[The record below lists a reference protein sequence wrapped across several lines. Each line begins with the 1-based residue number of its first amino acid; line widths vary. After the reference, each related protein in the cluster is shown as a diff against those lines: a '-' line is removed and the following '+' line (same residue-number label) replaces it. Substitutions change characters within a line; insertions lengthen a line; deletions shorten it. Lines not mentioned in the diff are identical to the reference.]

1 MMQKIKVMVI
11 TPQYAPDFGPSTPIY
26 TALCEDLQRLGLAV
40 TVITGFPHYAG
51 SNRKFKY
58 PRNFFMKY
66 SSNGVKILRTYIYPM
81 PKSSALRRLFH
92 YGSFNFF
99 STMAAFA
106 AEKPNIFLADA
117 PLLWSGMPLLMR
129 AISMQIPFIYVV
141 HDIYPDVLLRLGVVS
156 NKGFLK
162 LFGEVE
168 NFFYKKA
175 SKVSVLSEGF
185 SENLVRKGIPKDK
198 IAIIPACVDTDFIR
212 PLPRENEIRSKW
224 KLENK
229 FVILYAGNFGLSQGL
244 DTILD
249 SAGIL
254 NAFKDILFVFVGG
267 GATRDALIGVAEKR
281 GLSNVRFFPFEPR
294 EGVPWV
300 YGLADICLV
309 SLKRNIIV
317 ESVPSKS
324 YTIMASGR
332 PMIATV
338 DSNTEVGRLINEVQ
352 CGLLVEPE
360 NPYALSQAIKE
371 IYENRLLGEE
381 MGKRGRDY
389 VVKNFSRGVAAMD
402 YYKLVR
408 TFAK

>member
-1 MMQKIKVMVI
+1 MMQAIKVMVI

-26 TALCEDLQRLGLAV
+26 TALCEDLRRLGLAV
-40 TVITGFPHYAG
+40 TVITAFPHYAG
-51 SNRKFKY
+51 SNRNFKY
-58 PRNFFMKY
+58 PRKFFMKY
-66 SSNGVKILRTYIYPM
+66 KSDGVSILRTYIYSM

-106 AEKPNIFLADA
+106 EEKPNIFLADA
-117 PLLWSGMPLLMR
+117 PVLWSGMPLLMR

-162 LFGEVE
+162 LFGGVE
-168 NFFYKKA
+168 NFFYNRA

-212 PLPRENEIRSKW
+212 PLPRENELRSKW

-244 DTILD
+244 ETILD
-249 SAGIL
+249 GAAVLKTI
-254 NAFKDILFVFVGG
+254 KDIVFVFVGNG
-267 GATRDALIGVAEKR
+267 TTRDALIEVAEKK

-294 EGVPWV
+294 ERVPWV
-300 YGLADICLV
+300 YALADVCLV
-309 SLKRNIIV
+309 SLRRDIVV

-324 YTIMASGR
+324 YSIMASGR
-332 PMIATV
+332 PMLATV
-338 DSNTEVGRLINEVQ
+338 DSNSEVGRLINQVQ

-360 NPYALSQAIKE
+360 NPHGLAQAIRG

-389 VVKNFSRGVAAMD
+389 VVKNFSRQVAAMD
-402 YYKLVR
+402 YYKLIKK
-408 TFAK
+408 FAK